1 MDAQVELGRPFDLNE
16 DQRAMQ
22 DMVLDFA
29 REKVAPHAVEWD
41 QARHLP
47 VDVIKQTAELGMG
60 GMYVR
65 EDVGGSALSRLDAAI
80 AFEAFH
86 QPRDGMRSGH
96 LFVAEGG
103 DHQDRRGA
111 ETADDI
117 TQSVAG
123 LRVLMQILQQQGQR
137 ATAAEAS

>member
-47 VDVIKQTAELGMG
+47 VEKAPVRAVLGEA
-60 GMYVR
+60 V
-65 EDVGGSALSRLDAAI
+65 VHWAA
-80 AFEAFH
+80 
-86 QPRDGMRSGH
+86 
-96 LFVAEGG
+96 
-103 DHQDRRGA
+103 
-111 ETADDI
+111 
-117 TQSVAG
+117 
-123 LRVLMQILQQQGQR
+123 
-137 ATAAEAS
+137 